1 MSKPYVAVVEK
12 EPDSAF
18 GVWFPD
24 MEGCFSATDTFD
36 EMSASAADAL
46 RLHVEVLQSSGW
58 PVPSPRPLDEVRL
71 DQEVQE
77 SMARGAALL
86 LVPLLADAGRTV
98 RVNISMDKGLID
110 QIDQAASARG
120 LTRSAFLAQ
129 AAREKIANAA

>member
-1 MSKPYVAVVEK
+1 
-12 EPDSAF
+12 
-18 GVWFPD
+18 
-24 MEGCFSATDTFD
+24 
-36 EMSASAADAL
+36 
-46 RLHVEVLQSSGW
+46 LQSSGW

-71 DQEVQE
+71 DQEVRE

-98 RVNISMDKGLID
+98 RVNISMDKGLVD